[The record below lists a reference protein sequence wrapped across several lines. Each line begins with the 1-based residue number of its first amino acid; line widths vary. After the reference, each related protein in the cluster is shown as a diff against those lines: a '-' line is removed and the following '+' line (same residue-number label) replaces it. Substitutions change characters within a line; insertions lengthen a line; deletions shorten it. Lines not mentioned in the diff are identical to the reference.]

1 MSDESDLDAKYFI
14 DPHVYNCPF
23 CNRRNV
29 SYQVAGQREFDWTA
43 AKKCYV
49 YFIECNSCDNVS
61 MHLTFREFELED
73 IGLYTTDRFP
83 GDIGD
88 LDSVFFFSV
97 PSSFFVV
104 NSNIP
109 RVFRELYAEAEGC
122 LKGNFLTG
130 ASACARKIIYELA
143 LLEGATGNS
152 YEERIKSLKLLKP
165 EIDSAYFDTL
175 LTIQQLT
182 SAKVH
187 EKAYDKWESAH
198 LRLIL
203 ASLIEVLHE
212 LYVAPRDRKARRQAI
227 LDLKKEVL
235 EDGEGGQ
242 DDDSIDDESTK
253 QPRGA

>member
-1 MSDESDLDAKYFI
+1 MPDESELDAKYFI
-14 DPHVYNCPF
+14 DRYVYNCPF
-23 CNRRNV
+23 CNRRHV
-29 SYQVAGQREFDWTA
+29 SYRVIDEREFDWTDTRKSYA
-43 AKKCYV
+43 
-49 YFIECNSCDNVS
+49 YFARCNSCKKVS
-61 MHLTFREFELED
+61 MHLTYRELELESM
-73 IGLYTTDRFP
+73 GTYGNNRFP
-83 GDIGD
+83 EDIED

-104 NSNIP
+104 NSSIP

-143 LLEGATGNS
+143 LREGAEGDT
-152 YEERIKSLKLLKP
+152 YEERIKSLKSLKP
-165 EIDSAYFDTL
+165 EVDPTYFDTL

-182 SAKVH
+182 SDKIH

-212 LYVAPRDRKARRQAI
+212 LYVEPHDRKARRQAI
-227 LDLKKEVL
+227 LDLKSEVL

-242 DDDSIDDESTK
+242 GEGSIHHHIGD
-253 QPRGA
+253 